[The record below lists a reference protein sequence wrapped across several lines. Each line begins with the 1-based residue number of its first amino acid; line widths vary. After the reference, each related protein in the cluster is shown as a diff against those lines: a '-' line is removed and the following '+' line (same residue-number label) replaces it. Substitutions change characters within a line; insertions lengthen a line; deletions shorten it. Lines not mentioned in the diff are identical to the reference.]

1 MPTLNWIGKEA
12 VINHH
17 DEVPIHT
24 LTLDRDR
31 SLGYANEPLGTGNL
45 LVEGDNLTA
54 LKALLPYYAGKV
66 KCIFIDPPY
75 NTGNE
80 SWIYNDN
87 VNDPTIKKWLGKTV
101 GSLAVD
107 LSRHDKWLCMMYPRL
122 CLLHQFLREDGV
134 IFISIDDNEQS
145 NLRLLMNEIFNE
157 ANFIA
162 CLPTVMNLKGNN
174 DEFGFAGTHEYTL
187 CWAKNKERAQIGEFE
202 LEDEE
207 LLDSWLEDDYGYY
220 KKGAGLKATGQNAP
234 RDKRPNLYY
243 PIFVGPQ
250 NEVTV
255 MESTQTQSYEKV
267 LPITDGEE
275 MSWRW
280 QKKTLAARIYDLIVE
295 RTNSGITLYKKQRPS
310 LGDLPTKK
318 PKSLLYKPAYSSG
331 NGTTILK
338 KIFGKKVFNN
348 PKPVQLLKDL
358 IYLTTKDDD
367 IVLDSFAG
375 SGTIGHAV
383 LAQNREDGG
392 NRRFI
397 LVELKKEIARD
408 ITAVR
413 LQRVIEGYTSKQEG
427 SLQPLFGKD
436 KETFAYYSVGETFL
450 DRQEIP
456 FHEMAQYLFFKETGS
471 PIEVDTVRALMEGD
485 SPSYA
490 TCTTPERYQR
500 AFLGSVEG
508 VGVYLLNNDDVLNDE
523 LIDRLPRHEGRRI
536 IHCGGTQLS
545 IGLLK
550 DRGITFRQMPYN
562 LV

>member
-31 SLGYANEPLGTGNL
+31 SFGYDNEPLGTGNL

-80 SWIYNDN
+80 SWVYNDN
-87 VNDPTIKKWLGKTV
+87 VNNPTIQKWLGKTV
-101 GSLAVD
+101 GKLAAD

-145 NLRLLMNEIFNE
+145 NLRLLMNEIFSE

-220 KKGAGLKATGQNAP
+220 KKGAGLKMTGEDAP
-234 RDKRPNLYY
+234 RSKRPNMYY
-243 PIFVGPQ
+243 PIFVGP
-250 NEVTV
+250 NDEITV
-255 MESTQTQSYEKV
+255 IESPETKNYEMI

-275 MSWRW
+275 MRWRW
-280 QKKTLAARIYDLIVE
+280 GKKTVTTRIHDLIVQ
-295 RTNSGITLYKKQRPS
+295 RTKNGTTIFKKQRPG

-318 PKSLLYKPAYSSG
+318 PKSLLYKPEYSSG
-331 NGTTILK
+331 NGTTVLK
-338 KIFGKKVFNN
+338 QIFGSKVFNN

-358 IYLTTKDDD
+358 IYLTTNNDD
-367 IVLDSFAG
+367 IILDSFAG

-383 LAQNREDGG
+383 LAQNQKDGG
-392 NRRFI
+392 NRQFI
-397 LVELKKEIARD
+397 LVELEPEIARE
-408 ITAVR
+408 ITAIR
-413 LQRVIEGYTSKQEG
+413 LQRVSEGYTFERKG
-427 SLQPLFGKD
+427 KLQHVFGTGG
-436 KETFAYYSVGETFL
+436 TFAYYHVGETFL
-450 DRQEIP
+450 EKSEIP
-456 FHEMAQYLFFKETGS
+456 FHEMAQYLFFKETGT
-471 PIEVDTVRALMEGD
+471 PIAADTVLNLMEGD
-485 SPSYA
+485 RPSYA
-490 TCTTPERYQR
+490 SCTTLERHQR
-500 AFLGSVEG
+500 AFLGSVDG
-508 VGVYLLNNDDVLNDE
+508 VSVYLLNSDDVLNEE
-523 LIDRLPRHEGRRI
+523 LINRLPRHDGRKI

-550 DRGITFRQMPYN
+550 DLGITFRQMPYN